1 MNGVINLYKEK
12 GETSFKSVTRVKKI
26 LKMKKVGH
34 TGTLDPDAEG
44 VLPICIGRATKLVP
58 YIMEGHKIYKA
69 SFKLG
74 YTSDTLDS
82 SGTLTETFKAI
93 PEQEK
98 VEKEVLKFK
107 GESMQLPP
115 MYSALRK
122 DGVRLYTLARQGIE
136 IEREKRPINVYDIE
150 LVNYKNGEGQI
161 LMKVS
166 KGTYVRSIIDDL
178 GENLGTGAIMTDLVR
193 EETGFYNIKDSVKIE
208 EFEKDPKKYI
218 IAMDIVLEEYEKFVI
233 PDKFSKFLIN
243 GVKIRDRSLVDNIS
257 LGKYRTYN
265 SKGDFLGLSIRDEN
279 SLFLK
284 INLM

>member
-12 GETSFKSVTRVKKI
+12 GETSFKSVTRIKKI

-161 LMKVS
+161 L
-166 KGTYVRSIIDDL
+166 
-178 GENLGTGAIMTDLVR
+178 
-193 EETGFYNIKDSVKIE
+193 
-208 EFEKDPKKYI
+208 
-218 IAMDIVLEEYEKFVI
+218 
-233 PDKFSKFLIN
+233 
-243 GVKIRDRSLVDNIS
+243 
-257 LGKYRTYN
+257 
-265 SKGDFLGLSIRDEN
+265 
-279 SLFLK
+279 
-284 INLM
+284 

>member
-12 GETSFKSVTRVKKI
+12 GETSFKSVTRIKKI

-122 DGVRLYTLARQGIE
+122 DGVRLYTLARQDIE

-233 PDKFSKFLIN
+233 
-243 GVKIRDRSLVDNIS
+243 
-257 LGKYRTYN
+257 Y
-265 SKGDFLGLSIRDEN
+265 FLGSFSNSSI
-279 SLFLK
+279 LT
-284 INLM
+284 